1 MSEGMIQGYRRISGP
16 TETPDGFPL
25 PLSGKPLTKTPVVIK
40 KEGVEL
46 KQYPET
52 FIPRQEELGED
63 EIRLTCC
70 TGHHHHRRM
79 LPMEHLAPEVR
90 PRSRSGW

>member
-1 MSEGMIQGYRRISGP
+1 MTEGMIQGHRRISGP

-25 PLSGKPLTKTPVVIK
+25 LLIGRPLTKTLVVVK

-52 FIPRQEELGED
+52 FYPGR
-63 EIRLTCC
+63 
-70 TGHHHHRRM
+70 
-79 LPMEHLAPEVR
+79 A
-90 PRSRSGW
+90 